1 VNARLVDFIPS
12 GKPRDERVEPERW
25 KSLTYE
31 SFDDADNLPAPEVI
45 AREIVEDLTAALA
58 EFDAVAAEL
67 EGAANGDAAST
78 SPAPMPCTSRAVL
91 AHEMHE
97 SSVLWVRAAAVRQPA
112 ARPVDKRLTDRRIWI
127 HVWFRDMGIACR
139 KTSE

>member
-78 SPAPMPCTSRAVL
+78 SPAPMPCTRS
-91 AHEMHE
+91 
-97 SSVLWVRAAAVRQPA
+97 
-112 ARPVDKRLTDRRIWI
+112 
-127 HVWFRDMGIACR
+127 CR
-139 KTSE
+139 SGA